1 MTDTDTSDAIT
12 MQGVSFTFGGP
23 PILEQV
29 DLTIRHRELVCV
41 IGPNGGGKTTLL
53 RLILG
58 LLAPASGR
66 IHVLGSSPRK
76 ARHRIGYMPQHARL
90 DPHFPVTVHDVVLM
104 GRLGLAP
111 NLGPFKPSDHDAA
124 DAALERLE
132 LLDRRNEPFAALSGG
147 QRQRVLI
154 ARALACEPRILLLD
168 EPTANLDLPIQ
179 RDLYDLLREFA
190 TEFTVILVS
199 HDVGFVSDFVRS
211 VVCVNR
217 TVRVHE
223 TNKLTGDVMSEVYG
237 RDVRMVHHDHDHTEH
252 HHHG

>member
-1 MTDTDTSDAIT
+1 MTDAPAID
-12 MQGVSFTFGGP
+12 MQNVSFTYNGP
-23 PILEQV
+23 LVLENV
-29 DLTIRHRELVCV
+29 DLSIGHRDLVCI

-58 LLAPASGR
+58 LLTPDTGT
-66 IHVLGSSPRK
+66 IKILGSTPKKS
-76 ARHRIGYMPQHARL
+76 RHRIGYMPQHTRL
-90 DPHFPVTVHDVVLM
+90 DPQFPVTVHDVVLM

-111 NLGPFKPSDHDAA
+111 MAGPFRSADHDAA
-124 DAALERLE
+124 DIALKRLE
-132 LLDRRNEPFAALSGG
+132 LFDRRNETFAALSGG

-154 ARALACEPRILLLD
+154 ARALACEPKILLLD

-190 TEFTVILVS
+190 AEFTVILVS
-199 HDVGFVSDFVRS
+199 HDVGFVSDFVKS

-223 TNKLTGDVMSEVYG
+223 TNQLTGDVMSDVYG
-237 RDVRMVHHDHDHTEH
+237 RDVRMVHHDHDHHHGH
-252 HHHG
+252 HHD